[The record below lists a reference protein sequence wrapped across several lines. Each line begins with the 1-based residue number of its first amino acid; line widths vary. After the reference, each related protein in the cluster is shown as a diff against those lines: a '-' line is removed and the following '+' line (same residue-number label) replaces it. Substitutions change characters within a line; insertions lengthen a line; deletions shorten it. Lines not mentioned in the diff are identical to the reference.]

1 MYVRVA
7 LRWWT
12 WCSLG
17 RDGRSSL
24 VWWGDWHHVGAHEC
38 PYARLVGEGEI
49 RGRVRGVGEQE
60 PREPLGAG
68 GGHVGVGDAARQV
81 GGGELAGDGQH
92 ANEAGAGEPP
102 TYPLRPV
109 GDHAEHGS
117 VPR

>member
-68 GGHVGVGDAARQV
+68 GGQVGVGDEASQV
-81 GGGELAGDGQH
+81 GGGERRGEGQH
-92 ANEAGAGEPP
+92 AIEAVEGERREH
-102 TYPLRPV
+102 PLRLV
-109 GDHAEHGS
+109 GDHVAQGF
-117 VPR
+117 VLR